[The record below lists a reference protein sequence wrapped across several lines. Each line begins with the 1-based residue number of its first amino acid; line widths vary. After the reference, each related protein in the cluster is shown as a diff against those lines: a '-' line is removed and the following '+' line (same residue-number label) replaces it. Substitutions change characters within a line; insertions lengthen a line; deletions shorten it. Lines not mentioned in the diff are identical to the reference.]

1 MTEQLVQAFKKKKNI
16 LYLKKNEFDI
26 FYLCKEKYP
35 AVVISKITDKT
46 GETIST
52 NKIKRSDIVDPF
64 KKDKA
69 IPKEY
74 QMTLK
79 DYKKYMEY
87 GGSLGHN
94 TPAGHHKTNI
104 ETYNETFLL
113 SNISPQEIT
122 FNTGLWLVLET
133 WTKKLQDEPELE
145 NITVFTGNIPS
156 KKEVDFNGVMINV
169 PDYMYK
175 LVACKHKENPNNLY
189 IACFLMKNEPPETKI
204 HKIYKH
210 LVSLKELTQLAD
222 VNFFKM
228 FSHYLGFN
236 PKKTKI
242 TSMNKILRLDVKFD
256 KRLARQMI
264 SSLYYGKIIYSKTLT
279 ELDKNWE
286 LAVKSGFDTEFH
298 LLYYKYAKKRIKS
311 EMKSLSSKMSTKSK
325 KTSKKAS
332 KTSLLKKSEKTQP
345 NKTDKKIRKNTT

>member
-1 MTEQLVQAFKKKKNI
+1 MAEQLIEAFKNKKNI
-16 LYLKKNEFDI
+16 LYLKKKEFDI

-35 AVVISKITDKT
+35 AIVVSKITDKT
-46 GETIST
+46 GETVSI
-52 NKIKRSDIVDPF
+52 NKIKRSEIVDPF
-64 KKDKA
+64 KKDKI
-69 IPKEY
+69 IPKDY

-94 TPAGHHKTNI
+94 APAGHHKTNL

-122 FNTGLWLVLET
+122 FNSGLWVVLET

-156 KKEVDFNGVMINV
+156 KKENDFNGLKINI
-169 PDYMYK
+169 PEYMYK

-189 IACFLMKNEPPETKI
+189 IACFLMRNEPPKTKI
-204 HKIYKH
+204 HKIYKY
-210 LVSLKELTQLAD
+210 LVGLKELSQLAD

-236 PKKTKI
+236 PQKTKI
-242 TSMNKILRLDVKFD
+242 SSMNKILRLDVKFD

-286 LAVKSGFDTEFH
+286 LAIKSGFNTEFH

-311 EMKSLSSKMSTKSK
+311 EMKSSTSKMSK
-325 KTSKKAS
+325 KTSKIS
-332 KTSLLKKSEKTQP
+332 KKSGKTLLLKKKSGKTQP
-345 NKTDKKIRKNTT
+345 KKKLKTSKK

>member
-1 MTEQLVQAFKKKKNI
+1 MTEQLIEAFKNKKNI
-16 LYLKKNEFDI
+16 LYLKKNEFDV

-35 AVVISKITDKT
+35 AVVVSKITDDTGKT
-46 GETIST
+46 TSI
-52 NKIKRSDIVDPF
+52 NKIKRSEIVDPF
-64 KKDKA
+64 KKDKL

-122 FNTGLWLVLET
+122 FNTGLWVVLET
-133 WTKKLQDEPELE
+133 WTKKLQDESELE

-156 KKEVDFNGVMINV
+156 KKEVDFNGVKINV

-189 IACFLMKNEPPETKI
+189 IACFLMKNEPPKTKI
-204 HKIYKH
+204 HKIYKY
-210 LVSLKELTQLAD
+210 LVSLKELTQIANI
-222 VNFFKM
+222 NFFKM
-228 FSHYLGFN
+228 FSYYLGFN
-236 PKKTKI
+236 PQKTKI
-242 TSMNKILRLDVKFD
+242 SSMNKILRLDIKFD

-286 LAVKSGFDTEFH
+286 LAIKSGFDTEFH

-311 EMKSLSSKMSTKSK
+311 EMKSLSIKISK
-325 KTSKKAS
+325 KSNKTTKKTTKASSLKIQSKKQ
-332 KTSLLKKSEKTQP
+332 SEKSQP
-345 NKTDKKIRKNTT
+345 KKKR